1 MDLALKLNDNT
12 IKNVAFKDIKKYL
25 IANFLYNGD
34 LDSINILLNIY
45 NIYESIENIY
55 PRYVTLENL
64 RKDIKKIYKQ
74 KQGIE
79 LIARSLSNLIHD
91 DVNRLELYLY
101 LEGYRLGFN
110 SKKYVNFLEI
120 ITLKYLTI
128 DELYNRKKLFHYEFK
143 NGEVLRFK
151 KVIFKDIRK
160 DRQIRGFI
168 RNTVLDLNEKLLKDK
183 INCIN
188 NHLDMQLVFK
198 GIEEND
204 VQIKEVDSY
213 LNENEIK
220 ILNKKIFKFLYID
233 GFRIFRN
240 GFWDGINDKVLRRY
254 K

>member
-1 MDLALKLNDNT
+1 MDLAQKINQKSV
-12 IKNVAFKDIKKYL
+12 KNVAFKDIKKYL

-74 KQGIE
+74 KEGIE

-101 LEGYRLGFN
+101 LEGYRFGFN

-120 ITLKYLTI
+120 ITLKYLSI
-128 DELYNRKKLFHYEFK
+128 DELYNRKKLFQYEFK
-143 NGEVLRFK
+143 NEEVIHFK
-151 KVIFKDIRK
+151 KIIFKDIRK

-168 RNTVLDLNEKLLKDK
+168 RKTILDLNERLLKEK
-183 INCIN
+183 IKGIN
-188 NHLDMQLVFK
+188 EHLDMQLVFK
-198 GIEEND
+198 TDDDDIQIE
-204 VQIKEVDSY
+204 EVDSY
-213 LNENEIK
+213 LNESEIQ
-220 ILNKKIFKFLYID
+220 ILDKKIFKFLYID